1 MVKMVWFVLF
11 TILLTSGA
19 LATAIQDMIDD
30 DVTGTVT
37 IGPGDY
43 QENVVVDKPLLLIGS
58 DNPTLRPL
66 DTTNSILKIADPD
79 VQLLGFS
86 LLGATIA
93 RSIEISNC
101 SPTVT
106 EGPFIIYNN
115 IYGPAVGLY
124 ANNTCPVLAKYNYW
138 GDEGEGAQR
147 GAPFVEGNAH
157 IVGSNVVYQPWLT
170 APVTKGMVDITSNT
184 CFSLDNAAAGIKLYV
199 PLCSYATEEIASG
212 GTASFLYEPNIT
224 GILPGISLKYYTAY
238 LEGLTD
244 GIASV
249 NVTFTDEE
257 ISDAHADV
265 NSLRLYLWKGGFWI
279 PSDDYHISDHVV
291 SGVFNVEDLTGTNV
305 APVIALVSTGDLP
318 ANYNVTIEPK
328 ETPDVPIGQK
338 PEPNIT
344 INSDALISSV
354 YYQMDEYSSL
364 EWSLIPS
371 SQANINTWSYIK
383 WAMPNSTWSSLA
395 EGTHVVYFK
404 FTRVDATDV
413 GDSGEISW
421 QFSKGND
428 TPPDT
433 FRLIS
438 PNGGETLNRK
448 PFRINWTG
456 LDLDSASLI
465 EIRWSGDGGSTYPY
479 YIADLGPGSSS
490 YSWRSPNIK
499 TDLAKVRVTVKY
511 SDGRQVSDESDGT
524 FSVVNGYSFFAWK
537 PTFGYTSFKMGT
549 KPPYSFH
556 IG

>member
-1 MVKMVWFVLF
+1 MAKMVWFVLF

-19 LATAIQDMIDD
+19 LATTIQDIIDG

-43 QENVVVDKPLLLIGS
+43 QENVVVDKPLLLIGR

-86 LLGATIA
+86 FLGATIA
-93 RSIEISNC
+93 RSIEISNY

-106 EGPFIIYNN
+106 DGPFIIYNN
-115 IYGPAVGLY
+115 IYGPTVGLY
-124 ANNTCPVLAKYNYW
+124 ADNAYPVLAKYNYW
-138 GDEGEGAQR
+138 GDEGDGSQR

-170 APVTKGMVDITSNT
+170 APVTKGMVDITSTT
-184 CFSLDNAAAGIKLYV
+184 CFSLDNAAAGIQLSV

-212 GTASFLYEPNIT
+212 GTASFLYEPNTT
-224 GILPGISLKYYTAY
+224 GILPGIPLKYYTAY

-257 ISDAHADV
+257 ISDAHAGV

-279 PSDDYHISDHVV
+279 PSTDYHISGHVV
-291 SGVFNVEDLTGTNV
+291 SGVFNVEDLTGINV

-328 ETPDVPIGQK
+328 ETPDVPIWQK

-344 INSDALISSV
+344 IASDALISGV
-354 YYQMDEYSSL
+354 YYQMDDYSSP
-364 EWSLIPS
+364 EWSLMPS
-371 SQANINTWSYIK
+371 SQVNANN
-383 WAMPNSTWSSLA
+383 
-395 EGTHVVYFK
+395 
-404 FTRVDATDV
+404 
-413 GDSGEISW
+413 
-421 QFSKGND
+421 
-428 TPPDT
+428 T

-438 PNGGETLNRK
+438 PNGGEALNRK
-448 PFRINWTG
+448 PFLINWTG

-479 YIADLGPGSSS
+479 YIVDLVPGSSS

-499 TDLAKVRVTVKY
+499 IDQAKVRVIVKY

-524 FSVVNGYSFFAWK
+524 FRVVNGYSFFAWK
-537 PTFGYTSFKMGT
+537 PTFGYTSFKVGT